1 MKALFPSRRR
11 GLMGLSLITALTATC
26 SFDTNQLRAWPDG
39 AVELPAP
46 PDVGASEGG
55 GATTGPPDAPA
66 TTGGSG
72 GTAASSPDAAVGTG
86 GRGGTDASPPDAAS
100 ARGGSGGTT
109 ASPVDA
115 AIARGG
121 SGGATTPP
129 DAPAATGGSG
139 GYAGVGGT
147 GGAGRSGGQ
156 TAAGGAGGAGTVGGT
171 VGTDAGV
178 GGSGGGGSGGTAGR
192 AGSGGGAGGISS
204 AGGTTSTASTPP
216 PTNALGV
223 YVTGKTAGASGQ
235 ISLSLRIDN
244 RTSQSVDMSTVTLR
258 YWYQDEGLGTTLAL
272 SLLYVGIGYSNQ
284 GTVTLSKV
292 VAVSP
297 AVAGADHYLELSFIG
312 TLAAQGDK
320 ASNDQFNIRVGV
332 HTGNYQGAVDVTN
345 DYSYNAGALGYSDKI
360 TLHDK
365 SGNVIWGTTP

>member
-1 MKALFPSRRR
+1 
-11 GLMGLSLITALTATC
+11 
-26 SFDTNQLRAWPDG
+26 
-39 AVELPAP
+39 
-46 PDVGASEGG
+46 
-55 GATTGPPDAPA
+55 
-66 TTGGSG
+66 
-72 GTAASSPDAAVGTG
+72 
-86 GRGGTDASPPDAAS
+86 
-100 ARGGSGGTT
+100 
-109 ASPVDA
+109 
-115 AIARGG
+115 
-121 SGGATTPP
+121 
-129 DAPAATGGSG
+129 
-139 GYAGVGGT
+139 
-147 GGAGRSGGQ
+147 
-156 TAAGGAGGAGTVGGT
+156 
-171 VGTDAGV
+171 
-178 GGSGGGGSGGTAGR
+178 
-192 AGSGGGAGGISS
+192 
-204 AGGTTSTASTPP
+204 
-216 PTNALGV
+216 
-223 YVTGKTAGASGQ
+223 
-235 ISLSLRIDN
+235 
-244 RTSQSVDMSTVTLR
+244 MSTVTLR